1 MIFKKRRSYSDIIK
15 KKKINYPIKNAI
27 DVITSMPVK
36 EEEMKKAKNILG
48 KLFKERI
55 KRDSLEWKI

>member
-55 KRDSLEWKI
+55 KRDSLE

>member
-1 MIFKKRRSYSDIIK
+1 MIFKKRRNYSDILK
-15 KKKINYPIKNAI
+15 KKKINYPVENAI
-27 DVITSMPVK
+27 DVFTSMPVK

-55 KRDSLEWKI
+55 KRDS

>member
-1 MIFKKRRSYSDIIK
+1 MIFKKRRNYSDILK
-15 KKKINYPIKNAI
+15 KKKINYPVENAI

-55 KRDSLEWKI
+55 KRDS